1 MRLAPA
7 DAPVFNVCTGTAT
20 SALDLAQT
28 IAELT
33 GTRLDARH
41 RPPRAG
47 EIRHSTG
54 SPALSRRILGLPDP
68 LSLRSGLGKV
78 LDWMGGAG

>member
-1 MRLAPA
+1 MCAPA
-7 DAPVFNVCTGTAT
+7 PRPRCWIWRD
-20 SALDLAQT
+20 T

-33 GTRLDARH
+33 GTLLDVRH

-54 SPALSRRILGLPDP
+54 APALSRRILGLADP
-68 LSLRSGLGKV
+68 LSLRRGLGKV
-78 LDWMGGAG
+78 LDWMGGAV